1 MWGNKE
7 SKQKQ
12 RSGGHTTLIAS
23 GTEIS
28 GDIRFSGH
36 LEIEGIVRGN
46 ISATND
52 EGDAFVRVLQS
63 GRIEGEVRAP
73 EVVINGRV
81 NGDVYAAK
89 HVELA
94 EQAVVDGD
102 VHYNLIEMIK
112 GAQVNGNLVHITGPV
127 STPLSSLPVADFDD
141 DEGAGDITDSVGSVR
156 VSS

>member
-1 MWGNKE
+1 MWGR
-7 SKQKQ
+7 QKQ

-36 LEIEGIVRGN
+36 LEIEGVVRGN
-46 ISATND
+46 ICAATD
-52 EGDAFVRVLQS
+52 EGEAFVRVLQS

-81 NGDVYAAK
+81 TGDVHASK

-94 EQAVVDGD
+94 EQAIVDGD
-102 VHYNLIEMIK
+102 VHYSLIEMIK
-112 GAQVNGNLVHITGPV
+112 GAQVNGNLVHVKGPV
-127 STPLSSLPVADFDD
+127 GAAVASLPSADTVVGEDTDD
-141 DEGAGDITDSVGSVR
+141 IDGSVGPAR
-156 VSS
+156 ASS